1 MPAGG
6 EVMGLRVYLALGVL
20 TVCLALGATALW
32 YRAQAISAQAQAAQ
46 ARADLATARQANAEA
61 VKTIS
66 ALQEQSRIDS
76 RLTASLV
83 EEMRK
88 INDGLAAQ
96 AAQLTELESQNADVR
111 AYLDAAVPADLRKL
125 RGR

>member
-1 MPAGG
+1 MLAQIK
-6 EVMGLRVYLALGVL
+6 LYLAAAAA
-20 TVCLALGATALW
+20 LAFAAVVIVALW
-32 YRAQAISAQAQAAQ
+32 YRGQAISAQAQAAQ
-46 ARADLATARQANAEA
+46 ARADLATARQVNDEA
-61 VKTIS
+61 VRTIS

-88 INDGLAAQ
+88 IHDGLAEQ
-96 AAQLTELESQNADVR
+96 AGKLDDLEKQNADVR

>member
-1 MPAGG
+1 MLAQ
-6 EVMGLRVYLALGVL
+6 LKLYLAG
-20 TVCLALGATALW
+20 LAVVAFAAVVVAALW
-32 YRAQAISAQAQAAQ
+32 YRGQAISAQAQAAQ

-88 INDGLAAQ
+88 ITDGLAEQ
-96 AAQLTELESQNADVR
+96 ASKLDELEKSNADVR
-111 AYLDAAVPADLRKL
+111 AYLDTAVPADLRKL

>member
-1 MPAGG
+1 MPIGG
-6 EVMGLRVYLALGVL
+6 EVMGIRAYLALGVL
-20 TVCLALGATALW
+20 IACLALGATALW

-96 AAQLTELESQNADVR
+96 AARLTELESQNADVR
-111 AYLDAAVPADLRKL
+111 AYLDTAVPADLRKL

>member
-1 MPAGG
+1 MLAQFK
-6 EVMGLRVYLALGVL
+6 LYLAG
-20 TVCLALGATALW
+20 LAVVAFAAVIVAALW
-32 YRAQAISAQAQAAQ
+32 YRGQAISAQAQAAQ
-46 ARADLATARQANAEA
+46 ALADLATARQANAEA

-111 AYLDAAVPADLRKL
+111 AYLDTAVPADLRKL

>member
-1 MPAGG
+1 MLAQIK
-6 EVMGLRVYLALGVL
+6 LYLAAAAITAFAAV
-20 TVCLALGATALW
+20 VIVALW
-32 YRAQAISAQAQAAQ
+32 YRGQAISAQAQAAQ
-46 ARADLATARQANAEA
+46 ARADLATARQANDEA
-61 VKTIS
+61 VRTIS

-88 INDGLAAQ
+88 IHDGLAEQ
-96 AAQLTELESQNADVR
+96 AGKLDELEKSNADVR